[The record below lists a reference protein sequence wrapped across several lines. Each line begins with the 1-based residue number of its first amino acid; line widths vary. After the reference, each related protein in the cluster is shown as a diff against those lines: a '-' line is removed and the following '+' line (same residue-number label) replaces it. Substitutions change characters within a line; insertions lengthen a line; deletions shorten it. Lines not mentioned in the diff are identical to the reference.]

1 MEGLI
6 MAGQMLLGLSI
17 LVGLHE
23 FGHFAAAKYF
33 KIRVDKFYI
42 FFDFLFPLPG
52 VMNFALFKKKIGE
65 TEYGL
70 GWFPLGGYVAIHGMI
85 DETQDA
91 DSLAAEPQANEFR
104 AKPAWQRLIVMLG
117 GIIMNVITGI
127 VIFSLL
133 TFTYGERY
141 LPAAEARF
149 GVVPSKLGKEIG
161 FQKGDKI
168 VKINGRPFDD
178 FNDIYSPEVI
188 LGSNAYYTVDR
199 GGQLLDVPVPNN
211 FMDRLADNGD
221 QRFVE
226 PLDPFRVD
234 QVVPGSPAA
243 KAGLQPDDQILQ
255 VGNKPVQFFRD
266 LQEALLENANT
277 VEKPSLLVRFVNWLR
292 GVKPAPQPAEK
303 ITPLL
308 VNRGGQNLTLQV
320 RVDEEGKI
328 GFGPRFMLKRSNR
341 EYGLLESVPLGT
353 QQAFGVITTQ
363 AKAFAKIFRG
373 EASFRKSVGGP
384 IEIAQQYGGKWDWF
398 RFWMLTGMLS
408 MVLAFMN
415 LLPIPA
421 LDGGHVVFLLYEMIA
436 GRKPSDKFLEN
447 AQKVGMMLILG
458 LMAFVLI
465 INPLLK
471 AFSN

>member
-1 MEGLI
+1 MTGLI

-23 FGHFAAAKYF
+23 FGHFATAKYF

-91 DSLAAEPQANEFR
+91 DSLAAEPQPNEFR

-127 VIFSLL
+127 VIFSLM
-133 TFTYGERY
+133 TFSYGESY
-141 LPAAEARF
+141 LPASEARF
-149 GVVPSKLGKEIG
+149 GVIPNALGKEMG
-161 FQKGDKI
+161 FRQGDKI

-178 FNDIYSPEVI
+178 FSDVYSPDVI
-188 LGSNAYYTVDR
+188 LGNDAYYTVDR
-199 GGQLLDVPVPNN
+199 AGQLIDVPVPNN
-211 FMDRLADNGD
+211 FMDRLADEGE
-221 QRFVE
+221 QRFVQ
-226 PLDPFRVD
+226 PLDPF
-234 QVVPGSPAA
+234 VVEEVTPGSPAD
-243 KAGLQPDDQILQ
+243 KAGLQANDRIMQ
-255 VGNKPVQFFRD
+255 VAGTPIQFFPE
-266 LQEALLENANT
+266 LQKALKDNAGKPT
-277 VEKPSLLVRFVNWLR
+277 AVQVERAS
-292 GVKPAPQPAEK
+292 QP
-303 ITPLL
+303 
-308 VNRGGQNLTLQV
+308 VTLKV
-320 RVDEEGKI
+320 AVDTDGKI
-328 GFGPRFMLKRSNR
+328 GFKPKSLLKFGTR
-341 EYGLLESVPLGT
+341 EYGLLEAIPVGT
-353 QQAFGVITTQ
+353 KQAFGVITTQ
-363 AKAFAKIFRG
+363 IKAFGKIFSG
-373 EASFRKSVGGP
+373 EASFRKSIGGP

-398 RFWMLTGMLS
+398 RFWTLTGMLS

-447 AQKVGMMLILG
+447 AQKVGMVLILG
-458 LMAFVLI
+458 LMVFVFL
-465 INPLLK
+465 NPLLK
-471 AFSN
+471 KFGL

>member
-1 MEGLI
+1 
-6 MAGQMLLGLSI
+6 MAGNLLLGLSL

-91 DSLAAEPQANEFR
+91 DSLASEPAPNEFR
-104 AKPAWQRLIVMLG
+104 SKPAWQRLIVMLG

-133 TFTYGERY
+133 TFSYGQSY
-141 LPAAEARF
+141 LPSSEVRF
-149 GVVPSKLGKEIG
+149 GVVPNELGKEMG
-161 FQKGDKI
+161 FRQGDKI

-178 FNDIYSPEVI
+178 FSDVYSPDVI

-199 GGQLLDVPVPNN
+199 AGQLVDVPVPNN
-211 FMDRLADNGD
+211 FMDRLADEGE
-221 QRFVE
+221 QRFVR
-226 PLDPFRVD
+226 PLDPFVVD
-234 QVVPGSPAA
+234 QVVSGSPAS
-243 KAGLQPDDQILQ
+243 KAGLQPNDRILT
-255 VGNKPVQFFRD
+255 VGSQPIQFFPELQKALKDHAGKPVAVQ
-266 LQEALLENANT
+266 
-277 VEKPSLLVRFVNWLR
+277 VERSS
-292 GVKPAPQPAEK
+292 QP
-303 ITPLL
+303 
-308 VNRGGQNLTLQV
+308 VTLQV
-320 RVDEEGKI
+320 KVDDDGKI
-328 GFGPRFMLKRSNR
+328 GFLPKSLLKYETRN
-341 EYGLLESVPLGT
+341 YNLLEAVPVGT
-353 QQAFGVITTQ
+353 KQAFGVVTTQ
-363 AKAFAKIFRG
+363 MKAFGKIFRG
-373 EASFRKSVGGP
+373 EAKLSKSLGGP
-384 IEIAQQYGGKWDWF
+384 IEIAQQYGGKWDWL
-398 RFWMLTGMLS
+398 RFWTLTGMLS

-421 LDGGHVVFLLYEMIA
+421 LDGGHVIFLLYEMIA
-436 GRKPSDKFLEN
+436 GRKPSDAFMEN

-458 LMAFVLI
+458 LMAFTLI

-471 AFSN
+471 HFAN

>member
-6 MAGQMLLGLSI
+6 MAGNLLLGLSL

-52 VMNFALFKKKIGE
+52 VMNFALFKKKIGD

-91 DSLAAEPQANEFR
+91 DSLASEPAPDEFR
-104 AKPAWQRLIVMLG
+104 SKPAWQRLIVMLG

-133 TFTYGERY
+133 TFSYGQSF
-141 LPAAEARF
+141 LPSSEVRF
-149 GVVPSKLGKEIG
+149 GVVPNELGKEMG
-161 FQKGDKI
+161 FRQGDKI

-178 FNDIYSPEVI
+178 FSDVYSPDVI

-199 GGQLLDVPVPNN
+199 AGQLVDVPVPNN
-211 FMDRLADNGD
+211 FMDRLADEGE
-221 QRFVE
+221 QRFVQ
-226 PLDPFRVD
+226 PLDPFVVD
-234 QVVPGSPAA
+234 QVVSGSPAS
-243 KAGLQPDDQILQ
+243 KAGLQPNDRILT
-255 VGNKPVQFFRD
+255 VGSQPIQFFPELQKALKDHAGKPVAVQ
-266 LQEALLENANT
+266 
-277 VEKPSLLVRFVNWLR
+277 VERSS
-292 GVKPAPQPAEK
+292 QP
-303 ITPLL
+303 
-308 VNRGGQNLTLQV
+308 VTLQV
-320 RVDEEGKI
+320 KVDDDGKI
-328 GFGPRFMLKRSNR
+328 GFLPKSLLKYETRN
-341 EYGLLESVPLGT
+341 YNLLEAVPVGT
-353 QQAFGVITTQ
+353 RQAFGVVTTQ
-363 AKAFAKIFRG
+363 MKAFGKIFRG
-373 EASFRKSVGGP
+373 EAKLSKSLGGP
-384 IEIAQQYGGKWDWF
+384 IEIAQQYGGKWDWL
-398 RFWMLTGMLS
+398 RFWTLTGMLS

-421 LDGGHVVFLLYEMIA
+421 LDGGHVIFLLYEMIA
-436 GRKPSDKFLEN
+436 GRKPSDAFMEN

-458 LMAFVLI
+458 LMAFTLI

-471 AFSN
+471 HFAN

>member
-52 VMNFALFKKKIGE
+52 VLNFALFKKKVGE

-91 DSLAAEPQANEFR
+91 DSLSAEPQPNEFR

-127 VIFSLL
+127 IIFSLI
-133 TFTYGERY
+133 TFKYGESY
-141 LPAAEARF
+141 LPATEARY
-149 GVVPSKLGKEIG
+149 GVVPNELGKEIG
-161 FQKGDKI
+161 FRNGDKI
-168 VKINGRPFDD
+168 VKINGQPFTE
-178 FNDIYSPEVI
+178 FNDVYSPEVV
-188 LGSNAYYTVDR
+188 LGNNAYYTVDR
-199 GGQLLDVPVPNN
+199 GGQLLDIDVPNN
-211 FMDRLADNGD
+211 FMDRLADEG
-221 QRFVE
+221 QSAFVL
-226 PLDPFRVD
+226 PLDPFVVD
-234 QVVPGSPAA
+234 QVVGSSPAA
-243 KAGLQPDDQILQ
+243 KAGLQPNDRILKVGNQPIQFFPELQKALKDNAGKATPLQ
-255 VGNKPVQFFRD
+255 V
-266 LQEALLENANT
+266 E
-277 VEKPSLLVRFVNWLR
+277 
-292 GVKPAPQPAEK
+292 
-303 ITPLL
+303 
-308 VNRGGQNLTLQV
+308 RGGQPLTLTV
-320 RVDEEGKI
+320 NVDEDGKI
-328 GFGPRFMLKRSNR
+328 GFLPKSLLKYATRQ
-341 EYGLLESVPLGT
+341 YGLAEAVPVGT
-353 QQAFGVITTQ
+353 KQAFGVVTTQ
-363 AKAFAKIFRG
+363 VKAFAKIFRG
-373 EASFRKSVGGP
+373 EASFRKSIGGP

-398 RFWMLTGMLS
+398 RFWTLTGMLS

-421 LDGGHVVFLLYEMIA
+421 LDGGHVIFLLYEMIA

-447 AQKVGMMLILG
+447 AQKVGMILILG

-471 AFSN
+471 SFGK